1 MDTLNFCFWPSKD
14 SLEYEQLAVGLKIAL
29 EDDPE
34 AFSCINLQNI
44 TEEKL
49 QSWIPKYEIPNISE
63 RVNRLKEVGYVL
75 EKNFKSDFSNLIK
88 AANHSAVDLINLILA
103 NFPGFRDQSVYKGR
117 LVHFYKRVQ
126 IFIGDLWGELN
137 V

>member
-14 SLEYEQLAVGLKIAL
+14 GLEYEQLAVGLKNVF
-29 EDDPE
+29 ENDE
-34 AFSCINLQNI
+34 SAFSCKRLQSI
-44 TEEKL
+44 TEEEL
-49 QSWIPKYEIPNISE
+49 QQWIPTHEIPNLSE

-75 EKNFKSDFSNLIK
+75 EKKFNSDFSSLIK
-88 AANHSAVDLINLILA
+88 AANHSAVELINIILA

-126 IFIGDLWGELN
+126 IFIGDLWGK
-137 V
+137 